1 MEFTAFKGKVMWS
14 MVDANMHLRH
24 SAYADF
30 AAQARL
36 ELLDQLGF
44 TASKFKEYQIG
55 PILFREELI
64 YLKEVPPNDDITM
77 TCRLSKWNE
86 TKSFWSFTQELFR
99 SDGVKA
105 AIIHVDGAWL
115 DLTKRKLAGLPEG
128 LTQLF
133 LQVERTE
140 DFQLNA

>member
-1 MEFTAFKGKVMWS
+1 MEPFIFKGKVMWS

-44 TASKFKEYQIG
+44 TTAKFKEYKIG

-64 YLKEVPPNDDITM
+64 YLKEVPPNDTITM
-77 TCRLSKWNE
+77 TCELSKWNE
-86 TKSFWSFTQELFR
+86 AKGFWSFTQELFR
-99 SDGVKA
+99 SDGAKA

-115 DLTKRKLAGLPEG
+115 DLTKRKLAVLPEELNRMF
-128 LTQLF
+128 LTVDKTKDF
-133 LQVERTE
+133 VKVE
-140 DFQLNA
+140 